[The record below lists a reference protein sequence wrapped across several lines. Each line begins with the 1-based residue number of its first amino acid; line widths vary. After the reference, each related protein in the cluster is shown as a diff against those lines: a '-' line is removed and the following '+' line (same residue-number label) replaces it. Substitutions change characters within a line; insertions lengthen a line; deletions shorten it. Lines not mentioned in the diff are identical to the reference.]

1 MSPGVFEVIAYL
13 SGCGDYFFFAISTIR
28 VAKATRNKEHKK
40 LKKLAICNHCTI
52 PFPKIGGVRSCP
64 LSEKG
69 TTADRMTV
77 LSCLFY
83 HIYQRIEIWISVK
96 STGYGTFA
104 CEYRSKCDGVDFFA
118 ALGYN
123 IGERAIG
130 DGCPHWYYRSNR
142 QL

>member
-1 MSPGVFEVIAYL
+1 M
-13 SGCGDYFFFAISTIR
+13 
-28 VAKATRNKEHKK
+28 KK
-40 LKKLAICNHCTI
+40 LTICNHCTT

-69 TTADRMTV
+69 TTADRLTV

-96 STGYGTFA
+96 STCYGTFD
-104 CEYRSKCDGVDFFA
+104 RGHRIKCDGVDFFA